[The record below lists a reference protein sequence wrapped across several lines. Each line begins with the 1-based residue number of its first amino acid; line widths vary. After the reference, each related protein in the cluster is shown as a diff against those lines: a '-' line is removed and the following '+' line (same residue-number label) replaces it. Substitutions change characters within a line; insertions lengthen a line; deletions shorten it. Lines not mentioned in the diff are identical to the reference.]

1 MKTFLL
7 LFVLTSWGIQA
18 QTIHELD
25 WDTSVGTSLNLT
37 LKVGESVRW
46 TWTDNLPHSVVSESG
61 STQAFAS
68 PTLTGNGN
76 TYLFTFTQVGTNPYI
91 CGVHTQTMGGI
102 ITVEEALSDK
112 EFSLKNIAL
121 SPNPAKDFL
130 TLNIPNGLDLKT
142 VTIYNILGKEINSI
156 PYLGN
161 KINISNLT
169 SGMYLLKLNTSNS
182 SISKRFFKH

>member
-7 LFVLTSWGIQA
+7 FFAFVAIQMHA
-18 QTIHELD
+18 QVTHELNWQIGIGTNVD
-25 WDTSVGTSLNLT
+25 LTIEVGDI
-37 LKVGESVRW
+37 VRW
-46 TWTDNLPHSVVSESG
+46 TWTDDARHTVESTVG
-61 STQAFAS
+61 STETFNS
-68 PTLTGNGN
+68 STLTGNGS
-76 TYLFTFTQVGTNPYI
+76 TYSHIFSMVGTNPYI
-91 CGVHTQTMGGI
+91 CGFHPGTMAGT
-102 ITVEEALSDK
+102 ITVEEALSNK

-142 VTIYNILGKEINSI
+142 VTIYNIIGKEINSI

-182 SISKRFFKH
+182 SITKRFFKH